1 MKIYNYYSPNFNN
14 KKRPLNSI
22 KTIIIHYTGMQSE
35 RESIERLSNPR
46 AKVSSHFLINKN
58 GKIYRL
64 VKDNNVAWHAGKSC
78 WGKYKNLNKNSI
90 GIELVN
96 KGHKF
101 GYTNFN
107 KKQISSLIKIC
118 NILVKKYKIK
128 KRNIVGHSDIAPY
141 RKIDPGEKFPWKLLA
156 KKNLGIW
163 HRCETNI
170 LRKYRGV
177 KIFKKTDQIKFI
189 QDLKKIGYCFS
200 STNKFFY
207 RKTIKAFQRHHR
219 KELVNGVADKEC
231 LIISQNLLKYL

>member
-1 MKIYNYYSPNFNN
+1 M
-14 KKRPLNSI
+14 L
-22 KTIIIHYTGMQSE
+22 H
-35 RESIERLSNPR
+35 IE
-46 AKVSSHFLINKN
+46 
-58 GKIYRL
+58 
-64 VKDNNVAWHAGKSC
+64 
-78 WGKYKNLNKNSI
+78 
-90 GIELVN
+90 
-96 KGHKF
+96 
-101 GYTNFN
+101 
-107 KKQISSLIKIC
+107 
-118 NILVKKYKIK
+118 
-128 KRNIVGHSDIAPY
+128 
-141 RKIDPGEKFPWKLLA
+141 KIDPGEKFPWKLLA